1 MSKYDVFIYGAE
13 TYKQIEASSEEEA
26 KRIALERWAQRIPSI
41 MVFENEMDV
50 DAENDSDS
58 DCNREEGRVIQS
70 LFSYLY
76 VKRIK

>member
-26 KRIALERWAQRIPSI
+26 KRIALEQWAQRIPSI

-50 DAENDSDS
+50 DAGN
-58 DCNREEGRVIQS
+58 EE
-70 LFSYLY
+70 
-76 VKRIK
+76 

>member
-26 KRIALERWAQRIPSI
+26 KHIALERWTQRIPSI

-50 DAENDSDS
+50 GGEN
-58 DCNREEGRVIQS
+58 EE
-70 LFSYLY
+70 
-76 VKRIK
+76 

>member
-26 KRIALERWAQRIPSI
+26 KRIALERWTQRIPSI

-50 DAENDSDS
+50 DAEN
-58 DCNREEGRVIQS
+58 EE
-70 LFSYLY
+70 
-76 VKRIK
+76 